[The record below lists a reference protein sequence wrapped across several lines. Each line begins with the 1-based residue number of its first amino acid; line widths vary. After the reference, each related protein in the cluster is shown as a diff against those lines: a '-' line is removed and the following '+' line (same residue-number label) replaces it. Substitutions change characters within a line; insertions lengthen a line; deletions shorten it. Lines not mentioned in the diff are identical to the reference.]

1 MRGMMGAD
9 DERIE
14 VQKEDARAG
23 TTPGVVR
30 YVLLISMILVVAA
43 LSLIWIV
50 RAVQAPKAAGGSN
63 DTRQAVEQGYVAPQ
77 DPPGI
82 QSPAPPAQ

>member
-1 MRGMMGAD
+1 MSPD
-9 DERIE
+9 NERIK

-30 YVLLISMILVVAA
+30 YVLLISLILVVAA
-43 LSLIWIV
+43 LSMVWIV
-50 RAVQAPKAAGGSN
+50 RAVQAPKDTGRIS
-63 DTRQAVEQGYVAPQ
+63 DTRQAVEQGYAAPQ
-77 DPPGI
+77 DQPGM